1 MLAADG
7 SVRAR
12 ALGSVHNL
20 SVDVPS
26 ILMLLEIKESV
37 PTLVSLLRDSVPEI
51 CQVACGT
58 LQNLSRDPEGRRMI
72 AQGTAAVEHLADL
85 LCSTSLGCQVAA
97 VGALLNIMGPSSSS
111 SSSSSS
117 SMGDEQDAEKK
128 ALRTL
133 LTDGIVLGAIRAC
146 VFEDEDVS

>member
-37 PTLVSLLRDSVPEI
+37 PSLVSLLRDSVPEI

-85 LCSTSLGCQVAA
+85 LCSSSLGCQVAA
-97 VGALLNIMGPSSSS
+97 VGALLNIMGPS

-146 VFEDEDVS
+146 VFEDEEVS

>member
-85 LCSTSLGCQVAA
+85 LCSSSLGCQVAA
-97 VGALLNIMGPSSSS
+97 VGALLNIMGPS

-146 VFEDEDVS
+146 VFEDEEVS

>member
-85 LCSTSLGCQVAA
+85 LCSSSLGCQVAA
-97 VGALLNIMGPSSSS
+97 VGALLNIMGPS